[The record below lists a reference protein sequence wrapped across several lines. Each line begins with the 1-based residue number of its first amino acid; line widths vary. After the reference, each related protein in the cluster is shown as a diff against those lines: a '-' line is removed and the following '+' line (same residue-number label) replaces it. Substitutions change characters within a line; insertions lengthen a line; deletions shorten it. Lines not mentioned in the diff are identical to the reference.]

1 MTTPPPKVLGRA
13 PVTDQRFLLSNT
25 GSLGWYCPTATGFR
39 GPCTAS
45 ILRGNN
51 MILLGITF
59 GVIHL
64 VGSTFPESMVVHH
77 GNAPCSYPHLGI
89 NEVIRLAAFF
99 KLVDRIP
106 LQAFG
111 VRERPFSY
119 YILFREHL
127 EAFAVSLVRSCTLI
141 SGGRPECYL
150 LHHKKRLLH
159 LHDAIKL
166 REQAITACFCKP
178 CHRLRAHG
186 FTIRPR
192 YPDYTW

>member
-1 MTTPPPKVLGRA
+1 MTTPPSKVLGRA

-45 ILRGNN
+45 ILRGN
-51 MILLGITF
+51 LLQ
-59 GVIHL
+59 
-64 VGSTFPESMVVHH
+64 MVVHH